1 MKEEQTMTKEG
12 FSMSDI
18 AMNLAG
24 VGVVAAIISAAVQWI
39 QL

>member
-1 MKEEQTMTKEG
+1 MKNEQTMTKEG
-12 FSMSDI
+12 FSMSDV

-24 VGVVAAIISAAVQWI
+24 VGVVVAIISCAVQFI